1 MASKPIISHP
11 HSLLRQRSTQ
21 VEKFDKEFQTL
32 VDDLVDTM
40 LEHRSMGLAAP
51 QIGELKRVFVLN
63 RKRILGDKTGEIKPE
78 DILCVTNPEILY
90 QESLIDS
97 EEGCLSIQGQ
107 RGVVKRF
114 NQVMLSALDRES
126 HTFSLTAD
134 GMLSIVIQHEI
145 DHLDGIL
152 LIDKL
157 LPLSSDEAS
166 FSHNSPK

>member
-1 MASKPIISHP
+1 MAIKTIISHP
-11 HSLLRQRSTQ
+11 NSLLRKPSIK
-21 VEKFDKEFQTL
+21 VEKFDQELQTL

-40 LEHRSMGLAAP
+40 LEHKSMGLAAP

-63 RKRILGDKTGEIKPE
+63 QKRIFGDKTQEIKPE
-78 DILCVTNPEILY
+78 DILCIINPVITY
-90 QESLIDS
+90 QKPVISS

-114 NQVMLSALDRES
+114 NQVTLSACDRES
-126 HTFSLTAD
+126 RAFSITAD
-134 GMLSIVIQHEI
+134 GVLSIVIQHEI

-157 LPLSSDEAS
+157 LPLCSDKTS
-166 FSHNSPK
+166 LF